1 MLKVTVESDTMSF
14 MVKDKDAESSEDC
27 INLMSIVLN
36 QMFNEGI
43 ELYTYEPEDGS
54 IYIEPDQPKDH
65 IEHEGM

>member
-1 MLKVTVESDTMSF
+1 MLKVTVESDTMSV

-36 QMFNEGI
+36 QMFNESI

-54 IYIEPDQPKDH
+54 IYIEQDQPKDH

>member
-1 MLKVTVESDTMSF
+1 MLKVTVESDTMSL
-14 MVKDKDAESSEDC
+14 MVKDKDADSSEDC

-36 QMFNEGI
+36 QMFNESI

-54 IYIEPDQPKDH
+54 IYIEQDQPKDH

>member
-27 INLMSIVLN
+27 INLMSIVIN

-54 IYIEPDQPKDH
+54 IYIEQDQPKDH

>member
-1 MLKVTVESDTMSF
+1 MLKVTVESDTMSL

-36 QMFNEGI
+36 QMFNESI

-54 IYIEPDQPKDH
+54 IYIEQDQPKDH
-65 IEHEGM
+65 IQHEGM

>member
-1 MLKVTVESDTMSF
+1 MLKVTVESDTMSM

-36 QMFNEGI
+36 QMFNESI

-54 IYIEPDQPKDH
+54 IYIEQDQPKDH
-65 IEHEGM
+65 IQHEGM

>member
-1 MLKVTVESDTMSF
+1 MLKVTVESDTMSV

-36 QMFNEGI
+36 QMFNESI

-54 IYIEPDQPKDH
+54 IYIEQDQPKDH
-65 IEHEGM
+65 IQHEGM